1 MSKRNELRDDIYQR
15 MHGFKTVKRGYRK
28 DGQSK
33 WYYIDPRGAH
43 SVEDMK
49 EIDVPSENAPNPKL
63 NDILADDMQKNPQD
77 YYIWR
82 TVGDDKVRGKHAE
95 REGKI
100 FNKNVPPEG
109 GNPGEDY
116 NCRCWAE
123 PYKPERYADKPMIID
138 VSGILP
144 ENANKDKKIP
154 EGSYI
159 TEQGNMTT
167 DTPVQFLKLPE
178 TEKSD
183 NQVHNV
189 PLIPI
194 PSPKP
199 KVTEFQTTTQKI
211 VPVPTRKPLPAN
223 ATLEQM
229 LQRYIL
235 EHSPN
240 LQQNLPQL
248 NSTNS
253 YKTES
258 SLGYPNNTQSPYYQ
272 QMGKPY
278 SSQPIS
284 KYRLGSL
291 SSSMESHGDPSIIGT
306 DNAGGPSYGLYQIAT
321 NPGTMKLY
329 IKYLQKSPQYEIYAD
344 LLNQAGG
351 NEGAKN
357 KSKQFV
363 DMWKKLSKDDS
374 FNDSQFNFIVDT
386 HLSPLID
393 KAKLPE
399 LLDIEHRHPVVK
411 DALYSISVQHAGALK
426 ILNDTLIEL
435 YQHYGD
441 NVDDETLLKT
451 LYKNRTEYV
460 RALKESERPGDNRIT
475 KREKENIIYKR
486 YPEELQKALRY
497 LK

>member
-1 MSKRNELRDDIYQR
+1 MSKRNELRDNIYQR

-82 TVGDDKVRGKHAE
+82 TVGDDKVRSAHAE
-95 REGKI
+95 REGEI
-100 FNKNVPPEG
+100 FNWHVPPDG
-109 GNPGEDY
+109 GHPGEDY

-123 PYKPERYADKPMIID
+123 PYKPEKYADKPMIVD

-159 TEQGNMTT
+159 TKQGNMTT

-211 VPVPTRKPLPAN
+211 VPVPTRKPLPEN

-235 EHSPN
+235 KHSPN
-240 LQQNLPQL
+240 MQQIPPQL

-253 YKTES
+253 YKTENS
-258 SLGYPNNTQSPYYQ
+258 WGYPNNTQSPYYQ

-278 SSQPIS
+278 SSQQIEKP
-284 KYRLGSL
+284 KYLIGSL
-291 SSSMESHGDPSIIGT
+291 SQEFESNGNPAAIGF
-306 DNAGGPSYGLYQIAT
+306 DYAGGYSYGLYQIAT
-321 NPGTMKLY
+321 IPGTMKE
-329 IKYLQKSPQYEIYAD
+329 YLQYLANSSNPAYQ
-344 LLNQAGG
+344 
-351 NEGAKN
+351 
-357 KSKQFV
+357 
-363 DMWKKLSKDDS
+363 
-374 FNDSQFNFIVDT
+374 NF
-386 HLSPLID
+386 
-393 KAKLPE
+393 AE
-399 LLDIEHRHPVVK
+399 
-411 DALYSISVQHAGALK
+411 
-426 ILNDTLIEL
+426 ILN
-435 YQHYGD
+435 
-441 NVDDETLLKT
+441 NVK
-451 LYKNRTEYV
+451 K
-460 RALKESERPGDNRIT
+460 
-475 KREKENIIYKR
+475 NIIINCI
-486 YPEELQKALRY
+486 
-497 LK
+497 